1 MLHFLFLSAAASFA
15 TTTTTTTFIYTT
27 KTVLHILILS
37 GSSQN
42 LLHSRGRATW
52 VHGHAHEPEIGL
64 CMWQCRSRRLS
75 LSQLYFPP

>member
-37 GSSQN
+37 GSYLKISYIVEAGLRGFMVMHMSQK
-42 LLHSRGRATW
+42 LASACGSVDLEGY
-52 VHGHAHEPEIGL
+52 L
-64 CMWQCRSRRLS
+64 
-75 LSQLYFPP
+75 